1 MTHTACPHSSGRPL
15 SETASRL
22 ALSIPRRF
30 IKTMLLS
37 LAIVCLTLSLA
48 ATREARAQTFA
59 DTGFSAETVTTLPP
73 YKPVGLTFA
82 PDGRIFIWQENG
94 IVRIFKNG
102 ALLTTPFVNIQARV
116 NTFNDRGMLGLALD
130 PNFTTNGYVY
140 LLYTYEEG
148 SDPNSAMP
156 KTARLTRVKA
166 DPANPDVT
174 IAGSET
180 VILGSLGSPPCSNYA
195 AGSDCIPSDADTHS
209 IGTLR
214 FAPDGKL
221 LVSIGDGAG
230 YAGADPLA
238 LRAQDL
244 NSYAGKILRINP
256 DGSAPGN
263 NPFDD
268 GTNSI
273 RSKVYSYGLRNPYR
287 FTLQPVTGE
296 VYLGDVGW
304 SSWEEVNRGRGV
316 NFGWPCFEGQQ
327 PQPFYQA
334 QFEQCRELSPASV
347 VPPLY
352 SYSHLEGNSVIGG
365 SFYTGTQYPAQ
376 YRGNYFFADY
386 GYGFIRRMTFDAS
399 GNMSGIQT
407 FATDV
412 VSPVSLELGPD
423 GALYYISLPTGE
435 VRRIKFSG
443 PVAKANA
450 NPLSGYSP
458 LNISFSSAGSLDPAG
473 GSLTYHWDFGDGA
486 TSNSQNPAH
495 TYTSA
500 SVRAF
505 NAVLTVTDSQAQS
518 AVDRITMTVGST
530 PPNVTISNPV
540 NGAVV
545 TPGDVVNFQGAA
557 TDPDETL
564 QPNALAW
571 TVLLHHNDHVH
582 PFTTA
587 TGAGG
592 SFTVESHGEGA
603 YSYEIILT
611 ATDSSGLTSSRSIN
625 LPVSTSQLPT
635 PWLNQD
641 IGATGAGG
649 SASYLSGAFTLHG
662 AGADIWDSVDA
673 FHFVYQSLSGDG
685 EIVARVATVQNTHSN
700 AKAGL
705 MIREALSSISRHAT
719 LDVTPAAGIEFL
731 RRQTPGATTDFT
743 AGGNESAPKWLKL
756 KRVGNSF
763 SAYKSD
769 DGLNW
774 TLIGTDNINMA
785 AQVYIGLI
793 VNSHAPGQ
801 LCPATLDNV
810 RAVSFNNPPTVSLA
824 NPASGAVF
832 SAPANI
838 TIDANASDSDGQLN
852 RVEFYAGMTLI
863 GTDTNAPYNFVW
875 NNVAAGFYTLTARAI
890 DNAGAATTSSAINI
904 AVNAGA
910 TLPSP
915 WLKLDIGSVGFAG
928 DAGFAG
934 GVFTLHG
941 SGADIWDNAD
951 AFHFVYRP
959 MSGNGQIIARVT
971 GIELTDGWAKAGVMI
986 RETLAPGARHAAVF
1000 LTASNGLAFQRRTS
1014 AGGIS
1019 EHTEGGSS
1027 LAPVWVKLI
1036 RKGNLFTA
1044 YSSADGATWTQLGQ
1058 PVSISMTTDV
1068 YIGLAVTS
1076 HNNSLSCASIFDN
1089 VGVKFGRRGVI
1100 TSRAEAGAETR
1111 IR

>member
-1 MTHTACPHSSGRPL
+1 MTHTACPHSSGRPP
-15 SETASRL
+15 
-22 ALSIPRRF
+22 ALSIPRQF
-30 IKTMLLS
+30 IKSLMLSFAVACLMLS
-37 LAIVCLTLSLA
+37 LAHSTV
-48 ATREARAQTFA
+48 RAQTFA
-59 DTGFSAETVTTLPP
+59 DSGFTAETVVTLPP

-82 PDGRIFIWQENG
+82 PDGRMFIWQENG
-94 IVRIFKNG
+94 LVKIFKNG
-102 ALLTTPFVNIQARV
+102 ALLTTPFVDIRAHV
-116 NTFNDRGMLGLALD
+116 NSFSDRGLLGLALD
-130 PNFTTNGYVY
+130 PNFASNGYVY

-148 SDPNSAMP
+148 VNTFDPSP
-156 KTARLTRVKA
+156 KTSRLTRVKA
-166 DPANPDVT
+166 DPANPDVAL
-174 IAGSET
+174 AGSET
-180 VILGSLGSPPCSNYA
+180 VILGSIGVPPCSNYP
-195 AGSDCIPSDADTHS
+195 AGADCIPSDSDSHS

-221 LVSIGDGAG
+221 FVGIGDGAH
-230 YAGADPLA
+230 YASADPLA

-244 NSYAGKILRINP
+244 NRYSGKILRINP

-287 FTLQPVTGE
+287 FTLHPVTGE

-304 SSWEEVNRGRGV
+304 NSWEEINRGRGA
-316 NFGWPCFEGQQ
+316 NFGWPCFEGHL
-327 PQPFYQA
+327 PQPLYQA
-334 QFEQCRELSPASV
+334 QFQECRELAPASL

-352 SYSHLEGNSVIGG
+352 TYGHQEGNSVIGG
-365 SFYTGTQYPAQ
+365 SFYTGTQFPAQ

-399 GNMSGIQT
+399 GNMTGVQT

-412 VSPVSLELGPD
+412 TALVSLEMSPD

-443 PVAKANA
+443 PVAKASA
-450 NPLSGYSP
+450 NPLWGYSP
-458 LNISFSSAGSLDPAG
+458 LNVLFSSAGSLDPAG
-473 GSLTYHWDFGDGA
+473 GSLTYQWDFGDGA
-486 TSNSQNPAH
+486 TSSSPNPTH

-500 SVRAF
+500 SVRTY
-505 NAVLTVTDSQAQS
+505 NAVLTVTNSQAQS
-518 AVDRITMTVGST
+518 AVDRVTITIGST
-530 PPNVTISNPV
+530 PPNVSITSPA

-545 TPGDVVNFQGAA
+545 TPGDVVNFQGTA

-564 QPNALAW
+564 QTSALAW

-592 SFTVESHGEGA
+592 SFVVESHGEGA

-662 AGADIWDSVDA
+662 AGADIWDTSDA
-673 FHFVYQSLSGDG
+673 FHFVYQTLNGDG
-685 EIVARVATVQNTHSN
+685 EIVARVANVENMHPG
-700 AKAGL
+700 AKTGL
-705 MIREALSSISRHAT
+705 MIRETLSSTARHAT
-719 LDVTPAAGIEFL
+719 LDVTPTLGIEFL
-731 RRQTPGATTDFT
+731 RRASPGGTTDYT
-743 AGGNESAPKWLKL
+743 SGGNESAPKWLKL

-774 TLIGTDNINMA
+774 TLIETDDINMA

-793 VNSHAPGQ
+793 VNSHMQGQ
-801 LCPATLDNV
+801 LCAATLDNV
-810 RAVSFNNPPTVSLA
+810 T
-824 NPASGAVF
+824 
-832 SAPANI
+832 
-838 TIDANASDSDGQLN
+838 
-852 RVEFYAGMTLI
+852 
-863 GTDTNAPYNFVW
+863 
-875 NNVAAGFYTLTARAI
+875 
-890 DNAGAATTSSAINI
+890 
-904 AVNAGA
+904 VNAGA
-910 TLPSP
+910 QLPSP
-915 WLKLDIGSVGFAG
+915 WLKTDIGSVGIAG

-941 SGADIWDNAD
+941 SGADIWDTAD

-971 GIELTDGWAKAGVMI
+971 GVELTDVWAKAGVMI
-986 RETLAPGARHAAVF
+986 RETLAPDARHASVF
-1000 LTASNGLAFQRRTS
+1000 LTAGNGLAFQRRAS
-1014 AGGIS
+1014 AGGLS
-1019 EHTEGGSS
+1019 EHTAGGSS
-1027 LAPVWVKLI
+1027 LAPIWVKLI

-1044 YSSADGATWTQLGQ
+1044 YSSTDGATWTQIGQ
-1058 PVSISMTTDV
+1058 PVSISMTTNV

-1076 HNNSLSCASIFDN
+1076 HNNSVSCASTFDN

-1100 TSRAEAGAETR
+1100 TSRAEAGAETK
-1111 IR
+1111 IRR